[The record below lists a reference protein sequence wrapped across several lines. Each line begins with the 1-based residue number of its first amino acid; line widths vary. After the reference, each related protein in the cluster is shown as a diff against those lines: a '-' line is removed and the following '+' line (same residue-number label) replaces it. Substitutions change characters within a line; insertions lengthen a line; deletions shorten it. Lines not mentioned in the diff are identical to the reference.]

1 MNKVIKKPDFKVALI
16 LILIVSLF
24 ICNTHLQYEFTGI
37 PFSPE
42 YDKTGIPRGEL
53 YIYNGE
59 LATAEWIENYHYD
72 DIRTYSDAV
81 GFTRLYITD
90 PEFKFVG
97 INFNNKTING
107 YLYMGNANV
116 NEGKLYDSIDTRVKV
131 QKYSYFFNNKSRI
144 FDAEYGQIWL

>member
-1 MNKVIKKPDFKVALI
+1 MIKL
-16 LILIVSLF
+16 
-24 ICNTHLQYEFTGI
+24 
-37 PFSPE
+37 
-42 YDKTGIPRGEL
+42 GIPRGEL

-116 NEGKLYDSIDTRVKV
+116 NEGKLYDSIDTQVKV

-144 FDAEYGQIWL
+144 YDAKYGQIWL